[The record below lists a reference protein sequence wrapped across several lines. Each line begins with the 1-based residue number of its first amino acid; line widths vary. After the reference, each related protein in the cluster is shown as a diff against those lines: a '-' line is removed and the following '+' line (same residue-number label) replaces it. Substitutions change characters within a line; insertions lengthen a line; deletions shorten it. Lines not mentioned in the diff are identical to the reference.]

1 MKIMLMDSTKLVNLI
16 LPKEVFGN
24 YWIVNADKDNL
35 VSVEATDG
43 SWILKSNSEI
53 KVFKDGTAVSE
64 VALDTEKF
72 YTLKNVLLGQ
82 SYVIYTSPTY
92 DKNMMQLCVNNIE
105 NATYYVGNNLAPANG
120 NVIQNI
126 ISYEQNGFARNQLKI
141 TVQNGVYSI
150 VNLNPQMPMYINGVL
165 KTQDYLKYGDT
176 VFILGFKLSIV
187 KDIFLIN
194 NPNTLLK
201 YDAKTFINRSLPVL
215 DYSKIS
221 QEVDPAIEMYKK
233 EDYFLKPPR
242 FDEKIEEK
250 NMVIDPPPAPQKQEE
265 MPAIITWDQ

>member
-1 MKIMLMDSTKLVNLI
+1 MKKI
-16 LPKEVFGN
+16 
-24 YWIVNADKDNL
+24 
-35 VSVEATDG
+35 
-43 SWILKSNSEI
+43 
-53 KVFKDGTAVSE
+53 
-64 VALDTEKF
+64 
-72 YTLKNVLLGQ
+72 
-82 SYVIYTSPTY
+82 
-92 DKNMMQLCVNNIE
+92 IE

-165 KTQDYLKYGDT
+165 KVQDYLKYGDT

-233 EDYFLKPPR
+233 EG
-242 FDEKIEEK
+242 E
-250 NMVIDPPPAPQKQEE
+250 
-265 MPAIITWDQ
+265 